1 MSGVRDNENRNG
13 IAFGQQLL
21 RFAARRSDKG
31 RVGPAAG
38 SQSEARG
45 PFPGAGNVRFVNR
58 QSDFAG
64 NIAVVC
70 IGDDNVDVVQFLE
83 LVRGYALMCRARR
96 IVSDSVR
103 ERYAPYLPGGVPAY
117 GAARF
122 PDTIIVLLRTGY
134 DCQMKLFRS
143 RRGGR
148 GRQPGAASD

>member
-1 MSGVRDNENRNG
+1 MKTAMPLLLASNRCDS
-13 IAFGQQLL
+13 L
-21 RFAARRSDKG
+21 ARRRDKG

-38 SQSEARG
+38 SQSEDRG
-45 PFPGAGNVRFVNR
+45 PFPGAGDVRFVNR

-83 LVRGYALMCRARR
+83 LVRGYALMCHARR

-103 ERYAPYLPGGVPAY
+103 ERYAPYLPGGVPAF

-122 PDTIIVLLRTGY
+122 PDTIIVLLRAEY
-134 DCQMKLFRS
+134 DCQMS
-143 RRGGR
+143 CSAA
-148 GRQPGAASD
+148 GAAGAGASQAPHRIA